1 MTLGSPFSVS
11 HSESCSQLLG
21 CGAQQRLKNQPQEG
35 RAILW
40 ACSVCIL
47 SCLQQNLAA
56 KKVEVDWDRIPVSH
70 WQGLSE
76 LCLVRSAR
84 PREETVFSCCSSCL
98 TSAYSHHLGTG
109 LGSGA
114 SPNYYWQI
122 ISIPLSY
129 LSTFVHCLLQVWMK
143 LGE

>member
-21 CGAQQRLKNQPQEG
+21 CGAQQRLKNQTQEG

-47 SCLQQNLAA
+47 SCSQQNLVA
-56 KKVEVDWDRIPVSH
+56 KKVEVDWDHIPVSH

-76 LCLVRSAR
+76 LCLVRLSKAQGR
-84 PREETVFSCCSSCL
+84 DGLQLLLLLPNQCLFSPFGHWVRIWCQSQLLVANYFHSSFL
-98 TSAYSHHLGTG
+98 LEHLCA
-109 LGSGA
+109 LLAA
-114 SPNYYWQI
+114 S
-122 ISIPLSY
+122 LDEA
-129 LSTFVHCLLQVWMK
+129 
-143 LGE
+143 G